1 MVQTSFSAWLETPQG
16 RYVRAWEQ
24 DKLDAVVADIFGFN
38 ALQIGFPEMET
49 LRANR
54 MPFHISCCAQQ
65 SAMLRSDAHH
75 LPFAT
80 NSLDLVVLPH
90 VLEFDA
96 NPHQILREV
105 ERVLVPE
112 GSVVVAGF
120 NPFSLWG
127 MRRALARRGGPPPWQ
142 GHYLSVPRL
151 RDWFALLGFE
161 TRSGEFGCFAPPMTQ
176 EKWLTRWQFME
187 PAGDRWWSFAGA
199 VYVLQ
204 AIKRQH
210 GMRLV
215 MPKWKER
222 MAQAK
227 ALALMPQK
235 PLARKEMEMRDMEHD

>member
-1 MVQTSFSAWLETPQG
+1 MALESFAAWLDTPQG
-16 RYVRAWEQ
+16 RYVRGWEQ
-24 DKLDAVVADIFGFN
+24 HCLDAAVVDVFGFN
-38 ALQIGFPEMET
+38 ALQVGFPGMET

-54 MPFHISCCAQQ
+54 MPFRFCCAARQD
-65 SAMLRSDAHH
+65 AMVRSDAHH

-80 NSLDLVVLPH
+80 HSLDLVVLPH
-90 VLEFDA
+90 VLEFDE

-112 GSVVVAGF
+112 GSVVVVGF

-127 MRRALARRGGPPPWQ
+127 IRRMLARRGGQPPWQ
-142 GHYLSVPRL
+142 GRYLSVPRL

-161 TRSGEFGCFAPPMTQ
+161 TRSAEFGCFAPPVTQ
-176 EKWLTRWQFME
+176 EKWLARWAFME
-187 PAGDRWWSFAGA
+187 AAGGRWWRPMGA

-210 GMRLV
+210 GMRLIT
-215 MPKWKER
+215 PKWKDR

-227 ALALMPQK
+227 ALALVPQK
-235 PLARKEMEMRDMEHD
+235 PLAQKNMEMRDAEHE